1 MEDFTNDL
9 KKLVKAGIGI
19 VSEGL
24 NKSAKMIDSFAEKG
38 EPIYKEAVETVSK
51 TADKV
56 KAAVKNT
63 MNSSDMKALRES
75 LEKLSREQLA
85 QASKWIDDLL
95 HQDPGCEE
103 KECGEDACADEP
115 QEECREEGGQ
125 DACCQEGPA
134 AENCCENSEEDA
146 CCQDAPAA
154 ENCCEHSEE
163 DACCQDDAPLCQNCE
178 EPKEDETK

>member
-38 EPIYKEAVETVSK
+38 EPIYKEAVETVNK

-75 LEKLSREQLA
+75 LEKLSRDQLA

-95 HQDPGCEE
+95 HQEPGCEE

-125 DACCQEGPA
+125 DACG
-134 AENCCENSEEDA
+134 
-146 CCQDAPAA
+146 QDAPAA
-154 ENCCEHSEE
+154 ENCCGNAEP

>member
-38 EPIYKEAVETVSK
+38 EPIYKEAVETVNK

-103 KECGEDACADEP
+103 KECGEDACT
-115 QEECREEGGQ
+115 EEVPEE
-125 DACCQEGPA
+125 
-134 AENCCENSEEDA
+134 CCEN
-146 CCQDAPAA
+146 
-154 ENCCEHSEE
+154 SEE